1 MDKPLS
7 LREPMDMPDPHFPIK
22 IHQCRFDRNGV
33 TAFPLHWH
41 EHLEFLF
48 FVEGQARI
56 TCNSSAFDAGPGDLI
71 VINSTDLHQ
80 GISLS
85 DRLFYFAVIL
95 HPSLL
100 HSQHFDKVET
110 KYITPITQNRI
121 LFRNRIQGDPVV
133 IECID
138 SLIRE
143 YSEREFGFELAVK
156 SSLYRLL
163 AVLLRRHVTS
173 SQSEREYA
181 ARIHNLERFS
191 PVFRF
196 IDEHY
201 KTKITVEQL
210 ASVASLSRYHFCRQ
224 FKELTNKTVSEYI
237 NLVRIG
243 KAEIML
249 RNTGLSIAEIASE
262 TGFNDIY
269 YFSKL
274 FKAHRMSP
282 PSRFRRMKV

>member
-22 IHQCRFDRNGV
+22 IHQCRFDRTGV

-41 EHLEFLF
+41 EHLEFLY
-48 FVEGQARI
+48 FVKGHARI
-56 TCNSSAFDAGPGDLI
+56 TCNSLEYDAGPGDLI
-71 VINSTDLHQ
+71 AVNSTDLHQ
-80 GISLS
+80 GVSLS

-100 HSQHFDKVET
+100 HSQQFDKVET

-121 LFRNRIQGDPVV
+121 LFCNRIQDDPVA

-143 YSEREFGFELAVK
+143 YQEKEFGYEVAVK
-156 SSLYRLL
+156 ASLYRLL
-163 AVLLRRHVTS
+163 AALLRRHVAS
-173 SQSEREYA
+173 SQTEREYA

-196 IDEHY
+196 IDERCQQ
-201 KTKITVEQL
+201 KITIDQL
-210 ASVASLSRYHFCRQ
+210 ASIVSLSRFHFCRQ

-237 NLVRIG
+237 NLVRIN
-243 KAEIML
+243 KAEILL
-249 RNTGLSIAEIASE
+249 RNTGKSIAEIASE
-262 TGFNDIY
+262 TGFSDIY
-269 YFSKL
+269 YFSKV
-274 FKAHRMSP
+274 FKAHRMMP
-282 PSRFRRMKV
+282 PSRFRREK